1 MVAIRPS
8 TKCPPLAGRGSLS
21 QTRARL
27 ENRRTPPAFFNVLDW
42 ETDPWQP
49 RLEQLIAHGMLQ
61 VEDLDVALPVVLQ
74 LADRE
79 LPDVDSILT
88 GLTQSHCD
96 RPRPTHDMQRTN
108 M

>member
-1 MVAIRPS
+1 MFVV
-8 TKCPPLAGRGSLS
+8 LGR
-21 QTRARL
+21 
-27 ENRRTPPAFFNVLDW
+27 

-49 RLEQLIAHGMLQ
+49 CREQLMAHGMLQ

-79 LPDVDSILT
+79 LPGGDSILT